1 MSTLTK
7 VLIVL
12 LTVFSIFLCGIVV
25 TYVANADH
33 YREIATKNKRDYDSA
48 RQMRRQA
55 EEKLDDADK
64 EHQIAKDDWAAQRTE
79 LENSVNSLT
88 TELEKVKRDNAKL
101 VLDVANANTTVKK
114 STEIQEKQ
122 MAQAQSAQ
130 QEVKTLQAEQ
140 TRLSKELAETDQI
153 LNEKM
158 AIIQQFDEK
167 NRQLMEANQALEER
181 LNEYLRQY
189 GKITTTPAVVTPTQ
203 GTALPTETIARD
215 IDLNGRVTELDLSN
229 GLAAISIGS
238 AAGVDR
244 KMQFHVTRGEE
255 FVCDIVILDVEAD
268 KAVGDLKRIQ
278 MQPQVG
284 DTVTTNL

>member
-64 EHQIAKDDWAAQRTE
+64 EHQIAKDEWAAQRTE